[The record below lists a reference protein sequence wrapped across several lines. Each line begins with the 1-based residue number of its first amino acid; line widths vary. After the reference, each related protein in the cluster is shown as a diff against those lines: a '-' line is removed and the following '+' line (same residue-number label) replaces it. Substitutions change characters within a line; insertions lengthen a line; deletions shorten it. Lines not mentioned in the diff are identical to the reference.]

1 MSASMIVSAGLGNS
15 SRKDLVESNAC
26 LHGDVVRDKLT
37 GNDEFCYT
45 ILPSFGKFNR
55 GYCDRLS
62 SLKPKWKYSTWGI
75 SKSSQVVLEV
85 GFQHK
90 IVDRECVNQ
99 IISVVVLVGYE

>member
-45 ILPSFGKFNR
+45 IMPSFGKFNR

-62 SLKPKWKYSTWGI
+62 SLRPKWKYSTWRI
-75 SKSSQVVLEV
+75 SKSSQLCRKV
-85 GFQHK
+85 GSNTK
-90 IVDRECVNQ
+90 SLIEECT
-99 IISVVVLVGYE
+99 IDKLVM